1 MLWMLSFS
9 TDISTGPG
17 RWAILCM
24 DRWFKKKG
32 LAWLWEHSERGYAL
46 RYGVQCTPKCY
57 FALSL
62 TGSLISVSSA
72 PSKVGF
78 MGTLEVNSGQ
88 NQNNFKFQREKK
100 IMNTV
105 YNTSWTEAIRVLEI
119 CRALYFQSV
128 FQSFLGLSWIYS
140 WDLTWNIC
148 YLELDSLL
156 RAVVYLPGWAKDG
169 RRTAVL
175 DTWQVD
181 QKSRGP
187 EVGHT
192 WANEQAVQWD
202 PVGLLC
208 IADSS
213 LRLGIEETFYFLE
226 K

>member
-1 MLWMLSFS
+1 M
-9 TDISTGPG
+9 
-17 RWAILCM
+17 
-24 DRWFKKKG
+24 
-32 LAWLWEHSERGYAL
+32 
-46 RYGVQCTPKCY
+46 
-57 FALSL
+57 
-62 TGSLISVSSA
+62 
-72 PSKVGF
+72 
-78 MGTLEVNSGQ
+78 
-88 NQNNFKFQREKK
+88 
-100 IMNTV
+100 
-105 YNTSWTEAIRVLEI
+105 
-119 CRALYFQSV
+119 
-128 FQSFLGLSWIYS
+128 
-140 WDLTWNIC
+140 
-148 YLELDSLL
+148 LL